1 MECDEFGLSEQ
12 QKCRHI
18 VAYCTS
24 DLQDVVKHLQGY
36 STINWELLCREMKEL
51 FWHRDRNDKVALDN
65 LIVKANAR
73 QMDLRMYVLRYAGL
87 SERLLNCKAISP
99 YDRFNKFLDGISSP
113 DLRRRIFDFCASKG
127 WSICGWT
134 STNDCVPEFDAVK
147 DFVLQQAAVSR
158 MIYTYQQE
166 RKCHTYISQP
176 LSNVLSTASSRSVSH
191 SSPSSIT
198 ELSKAIA
205 SLTESVK
212 QSLNQRTASLSHHQS
227 SSQRSIVLRRIL
239 ESVNRANA
247 KSALVL
253 RVK

>member
-1 MECDEFGLSEQ
+1 MAQSAPVESETLSPLIPPPEKPHVSSNASLIIPVTISNGTPSPLEIRINARMPRPGTPGSLQFDGTNVSDFLRHWSMECDEFALSEQ
-12 QKCRHI
+12 QKCRRI
-18 VAYCTS
+18 VEYCTS

-73 QMDLRMYVLRYAGL
+73 QMDLRMYVLQYAGL

-99 YDRFNKFLDGISSP
+99 YDRFNKFLDGILSP

-147 DFVLQQAAVSR
+147 DFVLQQADVSR

-166 RKCHTYISQP
+166 RKCRTYTSQP
-176 LSNVLSTASSRSVSH
+176 L
-191 SSPSSIT
+191 
-198 ELSKAIA
+198 
-205 SLTESVK
+205 
-212 QSLNQRTASLSHHQS
+212 
-227 SSQRSIVLRRIL
+227 
-239 ESVNRANA
+239 
-247 KSALVL
+247 
-253 RVK
+253 